1 MHFRLSRALRFI
13 AVTLT
18 LHNAHFTLHTSA
30 QRPPAQPNAAEIL
43 HRMQKLNVLGSVLY
57 IVAHPD
63 DENTRLIAWL
73 ANGKKVRTGN
83 LSLTRGDG
91 GQNLI
96 GPELGDALGI
106 IRTQELLEARR
117 IDGGEQFFTR
127 AVDFG
132 YSKNAA
138 ESFEKWGKQEV
149 LSDVVRVI
157 RMFRPDVIITR
168 FAPDRTAGHG
178 HHEASAIL
186 AEEAFDLAGDPKAF
200 PEQLEQ
206 GLEVWQ
212 PRRLFFNGSTWWN
225 KDLATIAEND
235 PDWFSVDVGGYDPLL
250 GLSYTEIAGRS
261 RSMHKSQGFGAAE
274 TRGEQLEYLKLIK
287 GDRPKTKDIFEGID
301 MTWGRLNGA
310 GATHYA
316 LQKAI
321 AAFAMSAPTKSNA
334 ELLRIKLDI
343 ASLGRDGTNAWWVP
357 MIERE
362 LDRLIMYTNG
372 LVVEVVSKA
381 PYESLADTLTLTL
394 SALQRSAGLPL
405 SLKHLSE
412 PDIVSLRLNKD
423 LEPTVKWEHQLE
435 LQPGTYTDFDQPY
448 WLRRPHSD
456 LYDMAGAPYLTVDP
470 VDNNQ
475 VHFHFSMGTSER
487 VTISGQL
494 HAHYKWVDRVAG
506 ERIRPVYIT
515 PVASVIP
522 KSDQVLIRADEGMD
536 KVIELDAE
544 IVALTDS
551 LFGELRVDV
560 PGWHATLSASQAVSI
575 EKRGQSQKLRFR
587 FTVGDLH
594 LSGTEVAKA
603 KFTFTGPKG
612 TADRTLH
619 EIDYPHIMP
628 QVYYTPAE
636 VKLVPLE
643 VTTTAKRV
651 GYVKGAG
658 DDVPQALEQLGV
670 VVEFIE
676 PSSAKLEELKK
687 YDAIVTGIRAY
698 NATKGMREL
707 HPLLLQYVEEGGTL
721 IVQYNTTPRF
731 FSGASDFQID
741 PATLGPR
748 PFTITR
754 GRVTVEEAAPTFPN
768 PKHPLLNTPNKITA
782 ADFEGWVQ
790 ERGLYFA
797 GDFAPHYTP
806 LISWNDPGEEPLD
819 GALIAMDH
827 GKGRFIYTGIS
838 FFRQLPAG
846 VPGAY
851 RLWGNLISP
860 RKP

>member
-1 MHFRLSRALRFI
+1 MHYAFSRAR
-13 AVTLT
+13 LT
-18 LHNAHFTLHTSA
+18 IVALLGFTQSVFP
-30 QRPPAQPNAAEIL
+30 QRPPAQPHAAEIL

-106 IRTQELLEARR
+106 IRTQELMEARR

-132 YSKNAA
+132 YSKTAA
-138 ESFEKWGKQEV
+138 ESFDKWGKQEV

-168 FAPDRTAGHG
+168 FAPDRSAGHG

-206 GLEVWQ
+206 GLEPWQ
-212 PRRLFFNGSTWWN
+212 PRRLFFNGSTWWK
-225 KDLATIAEND
+225 KDLADIAKSD

-274 TRGEQLEYLKLIK
+274 TRGESLEYLKLIK

-301 MTWGRLNGA
+301 MTWGRVGRPEIARSITEMMSAFDL
-310 GATHYA
+310 
-316 LQKAI
+316 KDPSKSI
-321 AAFAMSAPTKSNA
+321 AALERIRQAVDRPKNSKLERKVSLQLE
-334 ELLRIKLDI
+334 ELLRVC
-343 ASLGRDGTNAWWVP
+343 SG
-357 MIERE
+357 M
-362 LDRLIMYTNG
+362 
-372 LVVEVVSKA
+372 VVESLLPSGTIAGGDATTYDLQAVDRGGLGYEVRNIVVGF
-381 PYESLADTLTLTL
+381 
-394 SALQRSAGLPL
+394 R
-405 SLKHLSE
+405 E
-412 PDIVSLRLNKD
+412 PDRQPV
-423 LEPTVKWEHQLE
+423 TVPPWGKVERKMSDPRTLDV
-435 LQPGTYTDFDQPY
+435 PDMPY
-448 WLRRPHSD
+448 WLD
-456 LYDMAGAPYLTVDP
+456 LSHGDLHVPTDAAYIGMPILPGNLYGQMDIVIPGAAPI
-470 VDNNQ
+470 
-475 VHFHFSMGTSER
+475 R
-487 VTISGQL
+487 SGL
-494 HAHYKWVDRVAG
+494 SPMHKWVDRVAG
-506 ERIRPVYIT
+506 ERIRPVYVT

-522 KSDQVLIRADEGMD
+522 KSDVLIATGGTQSITVE
-536 KVIELDAE
+536 VE
-544 IVALTDS
+544 ALTDS
-551 LFGELRVDV
+551 LTGQLNVTLPE
-560 PGWHATLSASQAVSI
+560 GWGTTKDLKLVHIA
-575 EKRGQSQKLRFR
+575 KRNERQG
-587 FTVGDLH
+587 
-594 LSGTEVAKA
+594 
-603 KFTFTGPKG
+603 FTFQLMPSANAKGGPVKFEFSGPKG
-612 TADRTLH
+612 KADRTLH

-636 VKLVPLE
+636 VKLVPLD
-643 VTTTAKRV
+643 VKSTAKRV

-658 DDVPQALEQLGV
+658 DEVPQAMEQLGV

-676 PSSAKLEELKK
+676 PASAKLEELKK

-698 NATKGMREL
+698 NATKGMKEL
-707 HPLLLQYVEEGGTL
+707 HPLLLRYVEEGGTL

-741 PATLGPR
+741 PATLGPH
-748 PFTITR
+748 PFTIGR
-754 GRVTVEEAAPTFPN
+754 GRVTVEEAPPTFLD
-768 PKHPLLNTPNKITA
+768 PKHALLNTPNTITA

-797 GDFAPHYTP
+797 TDFGTHYTP
-806 LISWNDPGEEPLD
+806 LIAWNDPGEEPLN
-819 GALIAMDH
+819 GALIVADH

-851 RLWGNLISP
+851 RLFANLISP
-860 RKP
+860 RAAAGEGNK

>member
-1 MHFRLSRALRFI
+1 MSRFVFLAALALAAFHLPL
-13 AVTLT
+13 A
-18 LHNAHFTLHTSA
+18 AFP
-30 QRPPAQPNAAEIL
+30 QRPPAQPHAAEIL

-157 RMFRPDVIITR
+157 RMFRPDIIITR
-168 FAPDRTAGHG
+168 FAPDRSAGHG

-212 PRRLFFNGSTWWN
+212 PRRLFFNGSTWWK
-225 KDLATIAEND
+225 KDLAEIAKND

-274 TRGEQLEYLKLIK
+274 TRGEMLEYLKLIK

-301 MTWGRLNGA
+301 MTWGRVKG
-310 GATHYA
+310 GSPVV
-316 LQKAI
+316 KAI
-321 AAFAMSAPTKSNA
+321 NATITKFNPYSP
-334 ELLRIKLDI
+334 EL
-343 ASLGRDGTNAWWVP
+343 SLT
-357 MIERE
+357 
-362 LDRLIMYTNG
+362 
-372 LVVEVVSKA
+372 
-381 PYESLADTLTLTL
+381 SLALVAKLIPRTRQDGVSIKGDEHWFKQKGDAIQQLYFDMLGFSGEALASANSYAHRDTINLRVVNI
-394 SALQRSAGLPL
+394 SRSSTKP
-405 SLKHLSE
+405 E
-412 PDIVSLRLNKD
+412 CEVSVTRYYPVIQSWKED
-423 LEPTVKWEHQLE
+423 GHWKGP
-435 LQPGTYTDFDQPY
+435 
-448 WLRRPHSD
+448 SD
-456 LYDMAGAPYLTVDP
+456 GRT
-470 VDNNQ
+470 
-475 VHFHFSMGTSER
+475 TSEFKLAS
-487 VTISGQL
+487 VHLDEPFWLKEPHENLYNVPSWTIGRPVLPNMTAIHFGVNDPTALFEFSISTAPM
-494 HAHYKWVDRVAG
+494 HKWVDRVAG
-506 ERIRPVYIT
+506 ERIRPVYGT

-522 KSDQVLIRADEGMD
+522 KTDVLIARDGPQTITVE
-536 KVIELDAE
+536 VE
-544 IVALTDS
+544 ALTDS
-551 LFGELRVDV
+551 LSGQLSMTPPAGWIASRDAWPVNLTKRNERQLFTFSLKPESGAQ
-560 PGWHATLSASQAVSI
+560 PGA
-575 EKRGQSQKLRFR
+575 
-587 FTVGDLH
+587 
-594 LSGTEVAKA
+594 A
-603 KFTFTGPKG
+603 KFTFSGPKG
-612 TADRTLH
+612 KADRTLH

-658 DDVPQALEQLGV
+658 DEVPQALEQLGV

-676 PSSAKLEELKK
+676 PSTAKLGELKK

-698 NATKGMREL
+698 NATKGMKEL
-707 HPLLLQYVEEGGTL
+707 HPLLLQYVEQGGTL

-731 FSGASDFQID
+731 SVSGVEDFQID
-741 PATLGPR
+741 PATLGPH
-748 PFTITR
+748 PFKITR
-754 GRVTVEEAAPTFPN
+754 DRVTVEEAPPTFLD
-768 PKHPLLNTPNKITA
+768 PKHPLLTTPNAITA
-782 ADFEGWVQ
+782 KDFEGWVQ

-797 GDFAPHYTP
+797 GELGDKYTP
-806 LISWNDPGEEPLD
+806 LIAWNDPGEQPLN
-819 GALIAMDH
+819 GGLITCDH
-827 GKGRFIYTGIS
+827 GQGRFIYTGIS

-851 RLWGNLISP
+851 RLFANLISP
-860 RKP
+860 RVGK